1 MVEGY
6 VKDVV
11 TYMRDDLT
19 AKPMS
24 TISSITLLNSLKV
37 RDLGSLMEKNAEIDM
52 DNIWFQNNFWLFGS
66 VMVFEY
72 WLKSVGFDQENTW
85 QQYELDN

>member
-24 TISSITLLNSLKV
+24 TISSFTLLNALKV
-37 RDLGSLMEKNAEIDM
+37 RYLGSLMEKNVEIDM
-52 DNIWFQNNFWLFGS
+52 DVIWFQITFGFLGLLWFLS
-66 VMVFEY
+66 I
-72 WLKSVGFDQENTW
+72 D
-85 QQYELDN
+85 

>member
-52 DNIWFQNNFWLFGS
+52 DNIWVQNNFWLFGS

-72 WLKSVGFDQENTW
+72 
-85 QQYELDN
+85 